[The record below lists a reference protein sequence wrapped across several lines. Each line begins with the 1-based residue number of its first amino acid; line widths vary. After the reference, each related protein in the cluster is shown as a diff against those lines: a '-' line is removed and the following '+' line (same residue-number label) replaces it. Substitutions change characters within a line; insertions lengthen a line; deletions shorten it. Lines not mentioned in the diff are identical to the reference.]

1 MNSNYPNNFN
11 GQTNIYS
18 NNFNPGNIIR
28 KPNSVNMDAVISNPN
43 KEEKVKKVLLV
54 INSKDRNL
62 IKYPDQN
69 SYTIKL
75 TDELHSIKSVELIS
89 HDIPNPDYSI

>member
-43 KEEKVKKVLLV
+43 KEERVKKILLV
-54 INSKDRNL
+54 IN
-62 IKYPDQN
+62 
-69 SYTIKL
+69 
-75 TDELHSIKSVELIS
+75 E
-89 HDIPNPDYSI
+89 